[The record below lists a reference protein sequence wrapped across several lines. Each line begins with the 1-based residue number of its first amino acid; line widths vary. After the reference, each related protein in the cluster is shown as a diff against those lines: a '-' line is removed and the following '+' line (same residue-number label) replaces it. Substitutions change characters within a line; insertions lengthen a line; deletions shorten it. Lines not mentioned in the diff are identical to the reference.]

1 MGGVCGDNPPLQ
13 SLLARGS
20 LLHDRCWQGARLASR
35 RPVSSYRNC
44 GDNAGGAVEVNLVA
58 HPESGPVSNKPETI
72 HSPDFP
78 RAGLDADDAAARQVR
93 VDKEASKSAQGAS
106 ADVGPVPFSPDEVM
120 ARVRAEMVRREV
132 PPAHVASSAA
142 AISAVRLNMARDDH
156 LPRWQPAAERLGH
169 KSEYVLSDYLRFDDE
184 DFVDVAYQKLLLRP
198 ADAQGRQD
206 YLDAL
211 RSGATSKVEILG
223 SIRFSEEGRRCAVHV
238 DGLLLPYKL
247 HRWRHRRFVGW
258 FVGMGMALVRLPRLA
273 WRLQGMEA
281 AAARESHEA
290 GRLLNRTDVAVERH
304 FADVDG
310 AINALRNELA
320 QSVAARAEGL
330 RALEART
337 GALESAVDSTRDML
351 YAGSAERASQHQAL
365 QERLAAH
372 QAALRQWQAAKE
384 DAALRTEEALRAQE
398 AQQEARLKALGDR
411 QSTQDAA
418 LARLR
423 EQVGNDQRSLRAML
437 ERLTVFLD
445 VAVRHQANET
455 GRDVEGE
462 LPVDTQYASFEQAF
476 RGEREQI
483 KQRVAY
489 YLDTLA
495 MAGIEPG
502 DEGVILDLGSGRG
515 EWLEVLQERG
525 YRGRGV
531 DLDRGMLK
539 ESEARGHDV
548 VEADA
553 LDYLRAQDSSSI
565 AVISS
570 LHMVEHIPHSV
581 LLHLLDEA
589 LRVLRPGG
597 VLILETPNP
606 ENVLVG
612 SCTFYFDPTHRNPL
626 PPQLLQWVVQ
636 SRGFDDAV
644 IDRLSEH
651 RGKPALRPVS
661 NNVPAAAQINQMI
674 EWFTAPPDYA
684 VVARKPTG

>member
-1 MGGVCGDNPPLQ
+1 MPQ
-13 SLLARGS
+13 S
-20 LLHDRCWQGARLASR
+20 
-35 RPVSSYRNC
+35 
-44 GDNAGGAVEVNLVA
+44 GDNAGGAVEVNPVA
-58 HPESGPVSNKPETI
+58 HRESGPASNNPETI
-72 HSPDFP
+72 RGPDFP
-78 RAGLDADDAAARQVR
+78 RTGANADAATQQDR
-93 VDKEASKSAQGAS
+93 VDKEASKSARGAS
-106 ADVGPVPFSPDEVM
+106 ADVGPGPFSPDEIM
-120 ARVRAEMVRREV
+120 ARVRAEVMRRKV
-132 PPAHVASSAA
+132 SAA
-142 AISAVRLNMARDDH
+142 QLPSSPADLRLSAPRDDH
-156 LPRWQPAAERLGH
+156 LPRWHPAAERLDD
-169 KSEYVLSDYLRFDDE
+169 KPEYVLSDYLRFDDE
-184 DFVDVAYQKLLLRP
+184 DFIDVAYQKLLRRP
-198 ADAQGRQD
+198 ADAWGRQG
-206 YLDAL
+206 YLDGL
-211 RSGATSKVEILG
+211 RSGAISKVQILG

-247 HRWRHRRFVGW
+247 HCWRHRRFVGW
-258 FVGMGMALVRLPRLA
+258 FLGMGMALARLPRLA
-273 WRLQGMEA
+273 WRLQGIEA

-290 GRLLNRTDVAVERH
+290 GRLLNRIEVAVERH

-310 AINALRNELA
+310 AINALRTELA
-320 QSVAARAEGL
+320 QSVAAWVEGL
-330 RALEART
+330 RALEIRT
-337 GALESAVDSTRDML
+337 GALESTVDSVRDML
-351 YAGSAERASQHQAL
+351 HADSAERAAQYQAL
-365 QERLAAH
+365 QERIAAH
-372 QAALRQWQAAKE
+372 QAALQQWQAAKE
-384 DAALRTEEALRAQE
+384 EAASRTEEALRAQG
-398 AQQEARLKALGDR
+398 AQQEARLSALSDR

-418 LARLR
+418 LARVR

-445 VAVRHQANET
+445 VAVRHQANQPNRNAEAES
-455 GRDVEGE
+455 RSI
-462 LPVDTQYASFEQAF
+462 DTHYASFEQAF

-483 KQRVAY
+483 KQRVAH

-495 MAGIEPG
+495 TAGIEPG

-531 DLDRGMLK
+531 DLNRGMLK

-553 LDYLRAQDSSSI
+553 LDYLRAQDSSSV
-565 AVISS
+565 AAISS

-581 LLHLLDEA
+581 LLQLLDEA

-612 SCTFYFDPTHRNPL
+612 CCTFYFDPTHRNPL
-626 PPQLLQWVVQ
+626 PPQLLQWIVQ
-636 SRGFDDAV
+636 SRGFDGAV

-651 RGKPALRPVS
+651 RGEPALRPVS

-684 VVARKPTG
+684 VVARKLPGSDAKV

>member
-1 MGGVCGDNPPLQ
+1 M
-13 SLLARGS
+13 
-20 LLHDRCWQGARLASR
+20 
-35 RPVSSYRNC
+35 
-44 GDNAGGAVEVNLVA
+44 A
-58 HPESGPVSNKPETI
+58 HPEWGPVSNKPETT
-72 HSPDFP
+72 HGPDFP
-78 RAGLDADDAAARQVR
+78 HAGPDAADAAIRQGR
-93 VDKEASKSAQGAS
+93 VDKEASRSAQEAS

-120 ARVRAEMVRREV
+120 ARVRAEVARREM
-132 PPAHVASSAA
+132 PPAHLLSSAA
-142 AISAVRLNMARDDH
+142 AISAVRLNTAGDDH
-156 LPRWQPAAERLGH
+156 LPRWQPVAERLSH
-169 KSEYVLSDYLRFDDE
+169 KPEYVLSDYLRFDDE

-198 ADAQGRQD
+198 ADARGRQD

-258 FVGMGMALVRLPRLA
+258 FVGMGVAMVRLPRLA

-281 AAARESHEA
+281 AAARESHEV

-310 AINALRNELA
+310 AINALRTELA
-320 QSVAARAEGL
+320 QSVAAGAEGL
-330 RALEART
+330 RALEARA

-351 YAGSAERASQHQAL
+351 HAGSGERVAQHQAL

-372 QAALRQWQAAKE
+372 QAAVRQWQAAKE
-384 DAALRTEEALRAQE
+384 DAALRTDEALRAQE
-398 AQQEARLKALGDR
+398 AQQEARLKAFGDR

-455 GRDVEGE
+455 GRDVGGE
-462 LPVDTQYASFEQAF
+462 LPPIDVQYASFEQAF

-483 KQRVAY
+483 KQRVAH

-495 MAGIEPG
+495 TAGIEPG
-502 DEGVILDLGSGRG
+502 DDGVILDLGSGRG

-531 DLDRGMLK
+531 DLNRGMLK

-553 LDYLRAQDSSSI
+553 LDYLRAQDSSSV
-565 AVISS
+565 AAISS

-581 LLHLLDEA
+581 LLQLLDEA

-636 SRGFDDAV
+636 SRGFDGAV

-651 RGKPALRPVS
+651 RGEPALRPVS

-684 VVARKPTG
+684 VVARKLTGSDAKV